1 MVFFHFIMVI
11 EKVINNNVATA
22 MDDNQQEVV
31 IMGKGIAFQMKP
43 GQSVDENKIEKRFVL
58 DSKSDMGRFG
68 ELVQSIP
75 MEHLEVCMSIIEYA
89 SQVLQRRL
97 SNSIYLSLTDHINFA
112 LERYKS
118 GMVFENPLLQEVR
131 SFYPSEYL
139 IGEYAIALMERDLGI
154 KLPVDEAASIALH
167 FVNAEYKTAMS
178 DTMNITTLI
187 RQILNIVEKEL
198 GTRLDELGLHYS
210 RFITHLKFLA
220 YRVFSGQMMKRQ
232 EDEFVEMVIRLYEKE
247 YAISAKIAAFIKETY
262 DHEISREEKAYLT
275 IHIRRIQPDIE
286 EKEGE
291 MKNGDV

>member
-11 EKVINNNVATA
+11 EKVINNNVATV

-286 EKEGE
+286 EKEGK

>member
-11 EKVINNNVATA
+11 EKVINNNVATV

-31 IMGKGIAFQMKP
+31 IMGKGIAIQMKP

>member
-31 IMGKGIAFQMKP
+31 IMGKGIGFQMKT

>member
-11 EKVINNNVATA
+11 EKVINNNVATV

-220 YRVFSGQMMKRQ
+220 YRGFSGQMMKRQ